1 VIALLGGLG
10 AALCWAISALC
21 ASAASRAIGST
32 STLAWVMGI
41 GLLLIV
47 IPTALLAPVSQ
58 LTPRTVGLI
67 ALAGATNVI
76 GLLIEYVAF
85 RRGKVGV
92 ISAIAS
98 TEGVIA
104 AVIAVVLGA
113 HLALGTGAV
122 LLVVA
127 AGVVVAAAR
136 DAPADG
142 VAAAAQDDPAS
153 AAGVAAA
160 SAAQVD
166 PVAAAAASAPTDGV
180 RSAVLAIPVA
190 LLFGVSLYATGHVGS
205 EISVLW
211 VLVPAR
217 ALGTVF
223 LLAPLRLRGALA
235 LTAPALPLVGAAA
248 AAEALGIVS
257 YELGAR
263 HGIAVAAVTS
273 SQFAALAAL
282 GAFFVMR
289 ERLTRLQLTGLGVIA
304 VGVAVLAAIQA

>member
-10 AALCWAISALC
+10 AAVCWAVSALC
-21 ASAASRAIGST
+21 ASAASRAIGSA

-47 IPTALLAPVSQ
+47 VPIIVLAPVSQ
-58 LTPRTVGLI
+58 LTPRTVGLL
-67 ALAGATNVI
+67 ALAGACNDA
-76 GLLIEYVAF
+76 GLLLEYVAF

-113 HLALGTGAV
+113 HLAAGTAV
-122 LLVVA
+122 VL
-127 AGVVVAAAR
+127 VVVAG
-136 DAPADG
+136 G
-142 VAAAAQDDPAS
+142 VVLAAAHDDPVS
-153 AAGVAAA
+153 RAAG
-160 SAAQVD
+160 
-166 PVAAAAASAPTDGV
+166 GV
-180 RSAVLAIPVA
+180 RSAVMALPVA
-190 LLFGVSLYATGHVGS
+190 LLFGVTLYTTGHVGS

-211 VLVPAR
+211 ALAPAR
-217 ALGTVF
+217 LIGTALM
-223 LLAPLRLRGALA
+223 LAPLRLQDRLR
-235 LTAPALPLVGAAA
+235 LTTRALPLVIGAAA
-248 AAEALGIVS
+248 GEALGLIS

-263 HGIAVAAVTS
+263 HGLAVAAVIS
-273 SQFAALAAL
+273 SQFAALAAV

-289 ERLTRLQLTGLGVIA
+289 ERMTPLQLIGLVVIA